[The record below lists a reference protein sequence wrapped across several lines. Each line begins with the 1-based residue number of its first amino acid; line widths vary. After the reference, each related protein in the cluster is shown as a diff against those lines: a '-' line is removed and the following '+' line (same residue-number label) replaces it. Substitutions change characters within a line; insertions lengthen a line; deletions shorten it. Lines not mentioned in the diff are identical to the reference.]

1 MYRAKPID
9 AFMRERY
16 VCLRT
21 HEDAVHAISAKRR
34 EQIGRPKPFR
44 FRKGGFLY
52 AKLLRKLNDE
62 YAALLGK
69 EAKSKEFNAAVGEN
83 VESVRPEYSYTD
95 AQESQKEL
103 EGKIRKLK
111 HAVNVFNATHV
122 VPGFDMTID
131 EMLVYIPQ
139 LTRRK
144 AKLAEMKAKLPK
156 SRVSEV
162 GARISNVIDYTYLNY
177 DLAEVEADY
186 ERVSDELSDAQLALD
201 AVNSSETFEFDF

>member
-1 MYRAKPID
+1 MRFYSGDD
-9 AFMRERY
+9 AAAM
-16 VCLRT
+16 
-21 HEDAVHAISAKRR
+21 A
-34 EQIGRPKPFR
+34 EQACKEVQEETALGA
-44 FRKGGFLY
+44 Y
-52 AKLLRKLNDE
+52 LLD
-62 YAALLGK
+62 YI
-69 EAKSKEFNAAVGEN
+69 
-83 VESVRPEYSYTD
+83 SYTD

>member
-1 MYRAKPID
+1 MTY
-9 AFMRERY
+9 
-16 VCLRT
+16 T
-21 HEDAVHAISAKRR
+21 SA
-34 EQIGRPKPFR
+34 Q
-44 FRKGGFLY
+44 
-52 AKLLRKLNDE
+52 AAMLLRKLNDE

>member
-1 MYRAKPID
+1 
-9 AFMRERY
+9 
-16 VCLRT
+16 
-21 HEDAVHAISAKRR
+21 
-34 EQIGRPKPFR
+34 
-44 FRKGGFLY
+44 
-52 AKLLRKLNDE
+52 
-62 YAALLGK
+62 
-69 EAKSKEFNAAVGEN
+69 
-83 VESVRPEYSYTD
+83 
-95 AQESQKEL
+95 
-103 EGKIRKLK
+103 
-111 HAVNVFNATHV
+111 
-122 VPGFDMTID
+122 
-131 EMLVYIPQ
+131 MLVYIPQ

>member
-1 MYRAKPID
+1 MMNMPRFWAKKLKAKNSTRLSVKMSNQCGPN
-9 AFMRERY
+9 
-16 VCLRT
+16 T
-21 HEDAVHAISAKRR
+21 AIPTRR
-34 EQIGRPKPFR
+34 KV
-44 FRKGGFLY
+44 KKNL
-52 AKLLRKLNDE
+52 K
-62 YAALLGK
+62 
-69 EAKSKEFNAAVGEN
+69 AKSA
-83 VESVRPEYSYTD
+83 SSSTL
-95 AQESQKEL
+95 SM
-103 EGKIRKLK
+103 
-111 HAVNVFNATHV
+111 VFNATHV